1 MATKDTLKVKG
12 NSITGDELLSY
23 IINVTPELQGKVDL
37 PVQGDKNNIPRIGEI
52 ISSDNR
58 YKNAFIN
65 TVNLIALTVIDRNG
79 WDNPWD
85 FTTQGTMAW
94 GDSVRELMLDLV
106 DPHDY
111 NDDLEDED
119 KFIETEVPNVFNH
132 IHILNYQKYYKTTTS
147 DDQMSMAF
155 ESETGLFN
163 FVDEVVRMLY
173 ESMIYDIFLVDKYML
188 CRRVLDGTVT
198 SKKIDNYDNLT
209 AREKATAIK
218 TVSNLMTFRSPNY
231 NPAGIRNAVSFRD
244 QVAIIDASFE
254 AEFSTETLA
263 TSFFKN
269 DADFKINK
277 LVLID
282 SFSEHDTQRLSKL
295 LKDQYVAFTEA
306 EITALES
313 LHCVIMHREW
323 YQDRNYALDNAQE
336 TGKETMFYNPQTLKA
351 NHFLHIWRCF
361 ATSPFYGAC
370 AMTSDTPG
378 VTSVTVS
385 PSAVSV
391 SPGIPVQFSAEVVT
405 TGFANKSVTWSV
417 DDTSA
422 EDGVEIDSTT
432 GLLTIPSTASVE
444 SITVTAT
451 SVFDDTKTGTATVT
465 LAGGETPGVT
475 SVTVTSAGDV
485 TTISAEDTIQMTAT
499 VVKTGNVST
508 SVEWS
513 IDAEAT
519 SDGFTISSNGLL
531 TAPQNITVESVTV
544 TATSLYDTTKTGT
557 LTLTVSS

>member
-1 MATKDTLKVKG
+1 MATKDVLKVKS
-12 NSITGDELLSY
+12 NPITGDELLSY
-23 IINVTPELQGKVDL
+23 IINVTPELQHEVNL
-37 PVQGDKNNIPRIGEI
+37 PVQGDKNNIPKIGEI
-52 ISSDNR
+52 ISSNNR

-85 FTTQGTMAW
+85 FTTRGTMAW
-94 GDSVRELMLDLV
+94 GDSVREMMLDLV

-111 NDDLEDED
+111 NDDLSDED

-132 IHILNYQKYYKTTTS
+132 IHVLNYQKYYKTTTS
-147 DDQMSMAF
+147 DEQMSMAF
-155 ESETGLFN
+155 RSEADLFN

-198 SKKIDNYDNLT
+198 SKKIDNYASLT

-269 DADFKINK
+269 DAEFKINK

-282 SFSEHDTQRLSKL
+282 SFSEHDTTRLAKL
-295 LKDQYVAFTEA
+295 LGSQYVEFTDG
-306 EITALES
+306 EISALQS

-336 TGKETMFYNPQTLKA
+336 NGKETMFYNPQTFKA

-361 ATSPFYGAC
+361 ATSPFYGCC

-378 VTSVTVS
+378 ITSVTVS
-385 PSAVSV
+385 PAAATV
-391 SPGIPVQFSAEVVT
+391 SPGIPVQLKATVVT
-405 TGFANKSVTWSV
+405 TGFANKAVTWSV
-417 DDTSA
+417 DSDS
-422 EDGVEIDSTT
+422 EDDGISVDLD
-432 GLLTIPSTASVE
+432 GLVTIPADATVE
-444 SITVTAT
+444 TVTVTAT
-451 SVFDDTKTGTATVT
+451 SVFDTTKTGTATIT
-465 LAGGETPGVT
+465 LAGNESKGGE
-475 SVTVTSAGDV
+475 
-485 TTISAEDTIQMTAT
+485 
-499 VVKTGNVST
+499 
-508 SVEWS
+508 
-513 IDAEAT
+513 
-519 SDGFTISSNGLL
+519 
-531 TAPQNITVESVTV
+531 
-544 TATSLYDTTKTGT
+544 
-557 LTLTVSS
+557 

>member
-1 MATKDTLKVKG
+1 MATKDTLKV
-12 NSITGDELLSY
+12 NSRSISGDELLSY
-23 IINVTPELQGKVDL
+23 IINVTPELQGQVEL

-52 ISSDNR
+52 ISSNNR

-79 WDNPWD
+79 WENPWD
-85 FTTQGTMAW
+85 FTTRGTMAW
-94 GDSVRELMLDLV
+94 GDSVREMMLDLV

-111 NDDLEDED
+111 NDDLADED

-132 IHILNYQKYYKTTTS
+132 IHVLNYQKYYKTTTS

-155 ESETGLFN
+155 ASEQSLFN

-188 CRRVLDGTVT
+188 CRRALDGTIT
-198 SKKIDNYDNLT
+198 SKKIDNYANLT

-231 NPAGIRNAVSFRD
+231 NPAGIRNAVSFAD
-244 QVAIIDASFE
+244 QVAIIDAHFE
-254 AEFSTETLA
+254 AEFATETLA

-282 SFSEHDTQRLSKL
+282 SFSEHDTKRLSKL
-295 LKDQYVAFTEA
+295 LKDQYVAFTDA

-361 ATSPFYGAC
+361 ATSPFYGC
-370 AMTSDTPG
+370 GAMTSDTPG
-378 VTSVTVS
+378 VTSVTVT
-385 PSAVSV
+385 PSTVSI
-391 SPGIPVQFSAEVVT
+391 STGIPVEF
-405 TGFANKSVTWSV
+405 
-417 DDTSA
+417 
-422 EDGVEIDSTT
+422 
-432 GLLTIPSTASVE
+432 
-444 SITVTAT
+444 
-451 SVFDDTKTGTATVT
+451 
-465 LAGGETPGVT
+465 
-475 SVTVTSAGDV
+475 
-485 TTISAEDTIQMTAT
+485 
-499 VVKTGNVST
+499 
-508 SVEWS
+508 
-513 IDAEAT
+513 
-519 SDGFTISSNGLL
+519 
-531 TAPQNITVESVTV
+531 
-544 TATSLYDTTKTGT
+544 
-557 LTLTVSS
+557 

>member
-1 MATKDTLKVKG
+1 MATKDTLKV
-12 NSITGDELLSY
+12 NSRSISGDELLSY
-23 IINVTPELQGKVDL
+23 IINVTPELQGQVEL

-52 ISSDNR
+52 ISSNNR

-85 FTTQGTMAW
+85 FTTRGTMAW
-94 GDSVRELMLDLV
+94 GDSIREMMLDLV

-111 NDDLEDED
+111 NDDLADED

-132 IHILNYQKYYKTTTS
+132 IHVLNYQKYYKITTS
-147 DDQMSMAF
+147 DEQMSMAF
-155 ESETGLFN
+155 SSEQNLFN

-188 CRRVLDGTVT
+188 CRRALDGTIT
-198 SKKIDNYDNLT
+198 SKKIDNYANLT

-231 NPAGIRNAVSFRD
+231 NPAGIRNAVSFAD
-244 QVAIIDASFE
+244 QVAIIDAHFE
-254 AEFSTETLA
+254 AEFATETLA

-295 LKDQYVAFTEA
+295 LGTQYVAFTEA
-306 EITALES
+306 EILALQS

-336 TGKETMFYNPQTLKA
+336 TGKETTFYNPQTFKA

-361 ATSPFYGAC
+361 ATSPFFGCC
-370 AMTSDTPG
+370 AMTSDTPE
-378 VTSVTVS
+378 VTSVTVT
-385 PSAVSV
+385 PSTVSI
-391 SPGIPVQFSAEVVT
+391 SPGIPVEFKATVVT

-417 DDTSA
+417 DDTA
-422 EDGVEIDSTT
+422 EADGISIDATT
-432 GLLTIPSTASVE
+432 GVLNIPSTATVE
-444 SITVTAT
+444 AVTVTAT
-451 SVFDDTKTGTATVT
+451 SVFDTTKTGTATVT
-465 LAGGETPGVT
+465 VIL
-475 SVTVTSAGDV
+475 
-485 TTISAEDTIQMTAT
+485 
-499 VVKTGNVST
+499 
-508 SVEWS
+508 
-513 IDAEAT
+513 
-519 SDGFTISSNGLL
+519 
-531 TAPQNITVESVTV
+531 
-544 TATSLYDTTKTGT
+544 
-557 LTLTVSS
+557 

>member
-1 MATKDTLKVKG
+1 MHV
-12 NSITGDELLSY
+12 
-23 IINVTPELQGKVDL
+23 
-37 PVQGDKNNIPRIGEI
+37 
-52 ISSDNR
+52 
-58 YKNAFIN
+58 
-65 TVNLIALTVIDRNG
+65 
-79 WDNPWD
+79 
-85 FTTQGTMAW
+85 
-94 GDSVRELMLDLV
+94 
-106 DPHDY
+106 
-111 NDDLEDED
+111 
-119 KFIETEVPNVFNH
+119 
-132 IHILNYQKYYKTTTS
+132 LNYQKYYKTTTS

-155 ESETGLFN
+155 ESEQSLFN

-198 SKKIDNYDNLT
+198 SKKIDNYDSLD
-209 AREKATAIK
+209 ARQKATAIK

-295 LKDQYVAFTEA
+295 LGDQYVEFSEA

-336 TGKETMFYNPQTLKA
+336 TGKETMFYNPMTLKA

-385 PSAVSV
+385 PATITV
-391 SPGIPVQFSAEVVT
+391 SPGIPVEFSAEVVT
-405 TGFANKSVTWSV
+405 TGFANKSVTWSI
-417 DDTSA
+417 DATSEA
-422 EDGVEIDSTT
+422 DGISIDATT
-432 GLLTIPSTASVE
+432 GVLTIPTTAS
-444 SITVTAT
+444 
-451 SVFDDTKTGTATVT
+451 
-465 LAGGETPGVT
+465 
-475 SVTVTSAGDV
+475 
-485 TTISAEDTIQMTAT
+485 
-499 VVKTGNVST
+499 
-508 SVEWS
+508 
-513 IDAEAT
+513 
-519 SDGFTISSNGLL
+519 
-531 TAPQNITVESVTV
+531 VESVTV
-544 TATSLYDTTKTGT
+544 TATSVFDETKTGT
-557 LTLTVSS
+557 ATVTVVL

>member
-1 MATKDTLKVKG
+1 MATKDTLKV
-12 NSITGDELLSY
+12 NSRSISGDELLSY
-23 IINVTPELQGKVDL
+23 IINVTPELQGQVDL

-52 ISSDNR
+52 ISSNNR

-85 FTTQGTMAW
+85 FTTRGTMAW
-94 GDSVRELMLDLV
+94 GDSVREMMLDLV

-132 IHILNYQKYYKTTTS
+132 IHVLNYQKYYKTTTS

-155 ESETGLFN
+155 ASEESLFN

-188 CRRVLDGTVT
+188 CRRALDGTIT
-198 SKKIDNYDNLT
+198 SKKIDNYANLT

-244 QVAIIDASFE
+244 QVAIIDAGFE
-254 AEFSTETLA
+254 AEFATETLA

-282 SFSEHDTQRLSKL
+282 SFSEHDTTRLAKL

-306 EITALES
+306 EILALQS

-336 TGKETMFYNPQTLKA
+336 AGKETMFYNPQTLKA

-361 ATSPFYGAC
+361 ATSPFYGCC
-370 AMTSDTPG
+370 ALTSDTPG
-378 VTSVTVS
+378 VTSVTVT
-385 PSAVSV
+385 PDTVSI
-391 SPGIPVQFSAEVVT
+391 SPGIPVEFKATVVT
-405 TGFANKSVTWSV
+405 TGFANKSVTWSI
-417 DDTSA
+417 DETA
-422 EDGVEIDSTT
+422 EADGISIDATT
-432 GLLTIPSTASVE
+432 GILNIPTTASVE
-444 SITVTAT
+444 AVTVTAT
-451 SVFDDTKTGTATVT
+451 SVFDTTKTGTA
-465 LAGGETPGVT
+465 
-475 SVTVTSAGDV
+475 SVTVV
-485 TTISAEDTIQMTAT
+485 
-499 VVKTGNVST
+499 
-508 SVEWS
+508 
-513 IDAEAT
+513 
-519 SDGFTISSNGLL
+519 L
-531 TAPQNITVESVTV
+531 
-544 TATSLYDTTKTGT
+544 
-557 LTLTVSS
+557 